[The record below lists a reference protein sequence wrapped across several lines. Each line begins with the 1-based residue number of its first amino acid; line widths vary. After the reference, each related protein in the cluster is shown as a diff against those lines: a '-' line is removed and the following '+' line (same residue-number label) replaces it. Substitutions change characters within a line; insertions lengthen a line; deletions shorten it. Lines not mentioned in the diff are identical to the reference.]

1 MSAAKSD
8 IKRWFGWL
16 ALVVVFSIA
25 CVYLSNWQFNR
36 REEALVAMQQ
46 LAQNYDSPAVPIQQ
60 LATLDAFAK
69 ANEWRKVELVGK
81 YLVDKSV
88 LVRNRPLNGQPGF
101 LQVVPFELSDG
112 TVIAVERGWVPAG
125 DQYQAPQR
133 VPLPA
138 EASQTVIGRT
148 RASEP
153 TLNRTAPPG
162 QLATINIAALV
173 SATQIEQKIYNKL
186 YVRMASESL
195 ARESLSAE
203 SLAGVDA
210 PKKLDKPQLGEGNH
224 LSYALQW
231 ILFALMS
238 AAALFWGIKKE
249 REAQSG
255 KKRVS
260 KRKLL
265 GQVDAET
272 EDQFLDKQL

>member
-8 IKRWFGWL
+8 IKRWLGWL

-25 CVYLSNWQFNR
+25 CVYLSNWQFSR

-46 LAQNYDSPAVPIQQ
+46 LAENYDSPAVPIQQ
-60 LATLDAFAK
+60 LATLETFAK

-112 TVIAVERGWVPAG
+112 TVIAVERGWVAAG
-125 DQYQAPQR
+125 DQYQPPMR

-138 EASQTVIGRT
+138 DETQTVIGRT

-162 QLATINIAALV
+162 QLATINIKALV
-173 SATQIEQKIYNKL
+173 SSTQIEQKTY
-186 YVRMASESL
+186 
-195 ARESLSAE
+195 
-203 SLAGVDA
+203 
-210 PKKLDKPQLGEGNH
+210 
-224 LSYALQW
+224 
-231 ILFALMS
+231 
-238 AAALFWGIKKE
+238 
-249 REAQSG
+249 
-255 KKRVS
+255 
-260 KRKLL
+260 
-265 GQVDAET
+265 
-272 EDQFLDKQL
+272 

>member
-60 LATLDAFAK
+60 LATLDTFAK

-112 TVIAVERGWVPAG
+112 TVIAVERGWVAAG
-125 DQYQAPQR
+125 DQYQVPER

-138 EASQTVIGRT
+138 DATQTVIGRT

-153 TLNRTAPPG
+153 SLNRTAPPG
-162 QLATINIAALV
+162 QLATINIEALV
-173 SATQIEQKIYNKL
+173 SSTQIEQKIYNKL

-195 ARESLSAE
+195 AGESLS
-203 SLAGVDA
+203 GVDA

-249 REAQSG
+249 REALSG
-255 KKRVS
+255 KKRES
-260 KRKLL
+260 KRKLF

-272 EDQFLDKQL
+272 EDQVLEKQQ